1 MDPSTSPHPDKVK
14 YSLRVSEDDEFRQ
27 AKRASLGQV
36 LFKAARLLNEQGV
49 AEVREQLGLDALRPA
64 HMGLFPHIDLAG
76 TRLTE
81 IARRVGVTKQ
91 AVGQLVDELE
101 AMGML
106 ERVPDPADG
115 RAKLVRFAG
124 GSQQLMRGLAV
135 LGGIEAQLREELGA
149 RRFARLHRDLLELL
163 ALLERRADC

>member
-1 MDPSTSPHPDKVK
+1 M
-14 YSLRVSEDDEFRQ
+14 SEDSELDE

-49 AEVREQLGLDALRPA
+49 AEVRETMGLDNLRTA
-64 HMGLFPHIDLAG
+64 HMGLFPHIDLEG

-115 RAKLVRFAG
+115 RAKLVRFPG
-124 GSQQLMRGLAV
+124 GSTQLMRGLAV
-135 LGGIEAQLREELGA
+135 LGGIEDQLREELGA
-149 RRFARLHRDLLELL
+149 RRFARLHRDLL
-163 ALLERRADC
+163 ALLEAIERRGEQA